1 MPPQECLTGIENL
14 AGIAAH
20 YFHTGP
26 VDQAALPQRAGQHG
40 LGRVDQPSGAVAD
53 DQQRWP
59 QTAVTQ
65 VLQEA
70 APGVGA
76 LTPAGRQPD
85 QDRLA
90 HGGDAPRGQQ
100 RLGPGPGVHAK
111 ARAVQEQI
119 VQLDIVEATL
129 PPGVELGLDLLAD
142 PRNVDLDRV
151 ASAPSASASVCSTS
165 RTLSPR
171 TNPAIT
177 SDSNALVLVTPVPNS
192 REAKRS
198 LVPRSFGRC
207 TVTGPVVVLI
217 VVGQEP
223 LRCPGWAWA
232 AATARW

>member
-1 MPPQECLTGIENL
+1 MRMRRIPHQQAQRSKAT
-14 AGIAAH
+14 H
-20 YFHTGP
+20 YFVP
-26 VDQAALPQRAGQHG
+26 ASVDQAALPQRAGQHG
-40 LGRVDQPSGAVAD
+40 LCRVDQPPGAVAD
-53 DQQRWP
+53 DQQRWA

-76 LTPAGRQPD
+76 LAPAGRQPD

-90 HGGDAPRGQQ
+90 HGGDAPRGQH
-100 RLGPGPGVHAK
+100 RLGPGAGVQAK

-119 VQLDIVEATL
+119 VQFDVVQATL
-129 PPGVELGLDLLAD
+129 RQASNSVLIASQTRET
-142 PRNVDLDRV
+142 VDLERV

-171 TNPAIT
+171 TNPAMT
-177 SDSNALVLVTPVPNS
+177 SDSNALVLVTPVPNR

-207 TVTGPVVVLI
+207 TVTGPVVVFT
-217 VVGQEP
+217 VVGQ
-223 LRCPGWAWA
+223 
-232 AATARW
+232 